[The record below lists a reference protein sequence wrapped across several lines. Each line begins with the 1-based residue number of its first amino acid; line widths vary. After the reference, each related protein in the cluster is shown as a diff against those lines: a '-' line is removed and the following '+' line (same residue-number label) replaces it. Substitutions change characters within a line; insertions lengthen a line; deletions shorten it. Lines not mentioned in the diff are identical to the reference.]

1 MVNTTDIEITP
12 TAVEKIRAP
21 WNIARLT
28 SGATTLSVGQDFSKE
43 FDYIFNQGNF
53 PAKAY
58 VIDTGCFEND
68 KELGRR
74 AAFIGSFG
82 PGDQF
87 VDLSG
92 REYSSPQSY
101 VFVHYYSLTRQPRR

>member
-1 MVNTTDIEITP
+1 MVNTTDIEIT
-12 TAVEKIRAP
+12 TAAVEKIRAP

-28 SGATTLSVGQDFSKE
+28 SGATPLSVGQNFSEE
-43 FDYIFNQGNF
+43 FDYTFNQGNF
-53 PAKAY
+53 PATAY

-68 KELGRR
+68 KELGGR

-82 PGDQF
+82 PGDQL

-101 VFVHYYSLTRQPRR
+101 VFVRYYSLATQPRR